1 LKRQDYTGIT
11 MKLAVGVHPH
21 GDGAWAAAVSFEEWD
36 AREATR
42 TYTSRIEQLPK
53 PARGELDL
61 RDLACVMQLL
71 REHKLEPDTIV
82 IDGAVHLDASDT
94 PGLGRHL
101 YDALGGRVAII
112 GMSTKAM
119 PGLPAQFEVYREEE
133 ARPVFVTSVGVD
145 LGAAKV
151 RVRGMHGK
159 RRVPTLMKLA
169 GRLARGGDA

>member
-21 GDGAWAAAVSFEEWD
+21 GDGAWAAAVAFEEWD

-42 TYTSRIEQLPK
+42 TYTSHIEQLPK

-82 IDGAVHLDASDT
+82 IDRAVHLDAADT

-101 YDALGGRVAII
+101 YDALGGRVAVI
-112 GMSTKAM
+112 GLSTKAM

-133 ARPVFVTSVGVD
+133 ARPVFVTCVGVD

-169 GRLARGGDA
+169 GRLAQGGDA